1 MMTNNGTHKYT
12 TFVKGQ
18 EVELSKE
25 QHVMKRRFRQREEYH
40 QRKKQPKIC
49 SLDQAAEELI
59 PLEYR
64 KNQEMNTLEQEVL
77 IRMEVERILEQI
89 RKRSETD
96 YEIIV
101 DIYINELTEVE
112 VAKKLGTS
120 QQNIH
125 KRKNRII
132 ERIRKQEKE

>member
-1 MMTNNGTHKYT
+1 MEKNGTHKYT
-12 TFVKGQ
+12 TFVKGK

-25 QHVMKRRFRQREEYH
+25 QHVMKRRFRQRDEYH
-40 QRKKQPKIC
+40 QRKRQPKIC

-59 PLEYR
+59 PIEY
-64 KNQEMNTLEQEVL
+64 KKTQEMNTLEQDVL
-77 IRMEVERILEQI
+77 IRMEVERILELI
-89 RKRSETD
+89 RKRSEID

-101 DIYINELTEVE
+101 DIFIHEMTEAE

-125 KRKNRII
+125 QRKKRII

>member
-1 MMTNNGTHKYT
+1 MEKNGTHKYT

-25 QHVMKRRFRQREEYH
+25 QHVMKRRFRQRDEYH
-40 QRKKQPKIC
+40 QRKRQPKIC

-59 PLEYR
+59 PIEY
-64 KNQEMNTLEQEVL
+64 KKTQEMNTLEQDVL
-77 IRMEVERILEQI
+77 IRMEVERILELI
-89 RKRSETD
+89 RKRSEID

-101 DIYINELTEVE
+101 DIFIHEMTEAEVE
-112 VAKKLGTS
+112 KKLGTS

-125 KRKNRII
+125 QRKKRII

>member
-1 MMTNNGTHKYT
+1 MEKKGTHRYT
-12 TFVKGQ
+12 TFVKGK
-18 EVELSKE
+18 EIEITKE
-25 QHVMKRRFRQREEYH
+25 QHVMKRRFRQRDEYH
-40 QRKKQPKIC
+40 QRKKQPRIY

-64 KNQEMNTLEQEVL
+64 KNQERNTLEQDVL
-77 IRMEVERILEQI
+77 IQMEVERILELI
-89 RKRSETD
+89 KKRSDTD
-96 YEIIV
+96 YEIIM
-101 DIYINELTEVE
+101 DIYIHEMTEAE

-132 ERIRKQEKE
+132 NRIRKLEKE

>member
-1 MMTNNGTHKYT
+1 MEKNGTHRYT
-12 TFVKGQ
+12 TFVKGK
-18 EVELSKE
+18 EIEITKE
-25 QHVMKRRFRQREEYH
+25 QHVMKRRFRQRDEYH
-40 QRKKQPKIC
+40 QRKKQPKIY

-64 KNQEMNTLEQEVL
+64 KNQEMNTLEQDVL
-77 IRMEVERILEQI
+77 IQMEVERILELI
-89 RKRSETD
+89 KKRSDTD
-96 YEIIV
+96 YEIIM
-101 DIYINELTEVE
+101 DIYIHEMTEAE

-132 ERIRKQEKE
+132 NRIRKLEKE

>member
-1 MMTNNGTHKYT
+1 MEKNGTHKYT

-25 QHVMKRRFRQREEYH
+25 QHVMKRRFLQRDEYH
-40 QRKKQPKIC
+40 QRKRQPKIC

-59 PLEYR
+59 PIEYR
-64 KNQEMNTLEQEVL
+64 KTQEMNTLEQDVL
-77 IRMEVERILEQI
+77 IRMEVERILELI
-89 RKRSETD
+89 RKRSEID

-101 DIYINELTEVE
+101 DIFIHEMTEAE

-125 KRKNRII
+125 QRKKRII